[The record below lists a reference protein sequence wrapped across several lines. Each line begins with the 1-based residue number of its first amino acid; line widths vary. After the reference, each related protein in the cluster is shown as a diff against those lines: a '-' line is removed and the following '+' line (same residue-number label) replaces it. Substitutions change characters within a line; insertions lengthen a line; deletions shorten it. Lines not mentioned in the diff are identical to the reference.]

1 VSQATNTACIGYQR
15 GYDRI
20 VNRRWSRLLALIGS
34 GALASQAGHLLIYQ
48 LQYGSAALSVESK
61 GAHAY
66 FPIFARTS
74 LGLAAVAV
82 LAGLLIIGASRLLTV
97 RPGTKIARYPSYFSS
112 LSVLFTIQ
120 ISCFVV
126 QETIESLVAGA
137 PVASPAHLFL
147 LGTAGQLPV
156 AVLAALALR
165 WLSAQ
170 FEAAVMTLR
179 KADAIG
185 TPAFETIAVVLAL
198 PTPLAQLALAESC
211 PAAYIKRGP
220 PPVLRS

>member
-1 VSQATNTACIGYQR
+1 VSQTTNPACIGYPR

-20 VNRRWSRLLALIGS
+20 VNRRWSRLLALIGC

-48 LQYGSAALSVESK
+48 LQYGSAALSVQSQ

-74 LGLAAVAV
+74 LGLGAVAI
-82 LAGLLIIGASRLLTV
+82 LAGLLIIGASRILTV

-137 PVASPAHLFL
+137 PVASPAYLLL
-147 LGTAGQLPV
+147 LGSVGQLPV

-165 WLSAQ
+165 WLSVQ
-170 FEAAVMTLR
+170 VEEAVMTLR
-179 KADAIG
+179 QAVATG
-185 TPAFETIAVVLAL
+185 TPAFETIAIVLAR
-198 PTPLAQLALAESC
+198 PTPLAQFALAESC

-220 PPVLRS
+220 PPALRS